1 MEIQNISEVHGEAT
15 ITLTEKELFMIE
27 AALESKEK
35 IYGGKEMYHKLCAQ
49 LITAKSICEYGRID
63 HSYFQAIIKHMEL
76 SKQNC

>member
-15 ITLTEKELFMIE
+15 ITLTENELFMIAE
-27 AALESKEK
+27 TLKSKEK

-49 LITAKSICEYGRID
+49 LIAAKSICKYGRID
-63 HSYFQAIIKHMEL
+63 HSYFQAIIEHMES

>member
-15 ITLTEKELFMIE
+15 ITLTEKELFMIA

-76 SKQNC
+76 SKQNR